1 MCGRFNITD
10 DAYLQALLKT
20 LGIDIGPLPEPR
32 YNIAPTD
39 RVPVI
44 HELNG
49 SLALNQMR
57 WWLVP
62 SWSDGPSQKYAM
74 FNARSETLAKSRAF
88 RGPFKRTRAII
99 PASSF
104 IEWQKTS
111 GGKQPYLIEQQDGA
125 LAFAGLWDLWERDG
139 EQIYSCSI
147 VTTDAAP
154 SFEWLHNRMPVMLD
168 SDGAA
173 HWLDH
178 DVDTEALATL
188 FKPAL
193 LTPLV
198 ITPIDQ
204 AINNARN
211 KDKPKTAGG
220 SKTIR

>member
-44 HELNG
+44 HELDG
-49 SLALNQMR
+49 KRALTQMR

-104 IEWQKTS
+104 IEWQKTA
-111 GGKQPYLIEQQDGA
+111 GGKQPYLIEQQESA

-139 EQIYSCSI
+139 ERIYSCSI

-154 SFEWLHNRMPVMLD
+154 GFEWLHNRMPVMLD

-173 HWLDH
+173 QWLDH
-178 DVDTEALATL
+178 ESNTKELGEL
-188 FKPAL
+188 FAPELVA
-193 LTPLV
+193 PLV

-204 AINNARN
+204 AINNARS
-211 KDKPKTAGG
+211 KAKPHPIDD
-220 SKTIR
+220 SKIVL

>member
-10 DAYLQALLKT
+10 DAYLQALLKS
-20 LGIDIGPLPEPR
+20 LGIDIGPLPRPR

-44 HELNG
+44 HELDG
-49 SLALNQMR
+49 KRALTQMR

-88 RGPFKRTRAII
+88 RGPFKRTRAVI

-104 IEWQKTS
+104 IEWQKTAS
-111 GGKQPYLIEQQDGA
+111 GKQPYLIEQQDSA

-147 VTTDAAP
+147 VTTDAARG
-154 SFEWLHNRMPVMLD
+154 FEWLHNRMPVMLD
-168 SDGAA
+168 SDDVAQ
-173 HWLDH
+173 WLNH
-178 DVDTEALATL
+178 DQNSEELTAL
-188 FKPAL
+188 FKPTL
-193 LTPLV
+193 SVPLV
-198 ITPIDQ
+198 ITPIEP
-204 AINNARN
+204 AINNSRN
-211 KDKPKTAGG
+211 KDVPKPIGD
-220 SKTIR
+220 SQTIS

>member
-20 LGIDIGPLPEPR
+20 LGVDIGPLPKPR

-44 HELNG
+44 HELDG
-49 SLALNQMR
+49 KRALTQMR

-62 SWSDGPSQKYAM
+62 SWSDSPSQKYAM
-74 FNARSETLAKSRAF
+74 FNARSETLAKSPAF
-88 RGPFKRTRAII
+88 RGPFKRTRAVI

-104 IEWQKTS
+104 IEWQKTA
-111 GGKQPYLIEQQDGA
+111 GGKQPYLIEQQDSA

-154 SFEWLHNRMPVMLD
+154 EFEWLHNRMPVMLS

-173 HWLDH
+173 RWLDH
-178 DVDTEALATL
+178 EVDTKTLAALL
-188 FKPAL
+188 KPAL

-198 ITPIDQ
+198 ITPIEST
-204 AINNARN
+204 INNSHN
-211 KDKPKTAGG
+211 KIEPKPSGERK
-220 SKTIR
+220 IVH